1 MKIRSPLVTKIAA
14 WLMVRAIKTLYL
26 TVRCDEIV
34 VDPDTIAYHEH
45 VRERYL
51 YCTWHDSIVMPLFH
65 SQPYHMAALVS
76 GHQDGSY
83 LAESMR
89 FLRVT
94 PVRGSSGKRGA
105 KGLRGAIEATKEF
118 HITITPDGPRGP
130 RREMKDGIVFL
141 SAKSGCAIVP
151 MAFRVTRCWKIAGKW
166 TDLVIPKPFSKV
178 TVFLGQPIRVP
189 RRLGRE
195 GLEHWTQEVQ
205 QQMDLL
211 YQRAESDSDETSTLG
226 DHAAPKYRAA
236 PIDYD
241 QRAA

>member
-1 MKIRSPLVTKIAA
+1 MKIRSHLVTRIAA

-26 TVRCDEIV
+26 TVRRDEIV

-83 LAESMR
+83 LAESMH

-94 PVRGSSGKRGA
+94 PVRGSSGKRGVN
-105 KGLRGAIEATKEF
+105 GLRTAITAAENY

-130 RREMKDGIVFL
+130 RRTMKDGIVFL
-141 SAKSGCAIVP
+141 ASKSGNAIVP
-151 MAFRVTRCWKIAGKW
+151 MSFRVTRCWKISGRW

-178 TVFLGQPIRVP
+178 TVFLGAPIRVP
-189 RRLGRE
+189 AKLDAAGLGE
-195 GLEHWTQEVQ
+195 YTQLVQ
-205 QQMDLL
+205 QRMDEL
-211 YQRAESDSDETSTLG
+211 YARAESDSQETSTLG
-226 DHAAPKYRAA
+226 DHAAPEYRMPPLDHDRQAA
-236 PIDYD
+236 
-241 QRAA
+241 

>member
-1 MKIRSPLVTKIAA
+1 MKIRSHLVTKIAA

-26 TVRCDEIV
+26 TVRRDEIV

-83 LAESMR
+83 LAESMH

-94 PVRGSSGKRGA
+94 PVRGSSGKRGVN
-105 KGLRGAIEATKEF
+105 GLRTAITAAENY

-130 RREMKDGIVFL
+130 RRTMKDGIVFL
-141 SAKSGCAIVP
+141 ASRSGNAIVP
-151 MAFRVTRCWKIAGKW
+151 MSFRVTRSWKIAGRW

-178 TVFLGQPIRVP
+178 TVFLGAPIRVP
-189 RRLGRE
+189 AKLGSDH
-195 GLEHWTQEVQ
+195 LEEYKELVQ
-205 QQMDLL
+205 QRMDEL
-211 YQRAESDSDETSTLG
+211 YARAESDSQETSTLG
-226 DHAAPKYRAA
+226 DHAAPEYRMP
-236 PIDYD
+236 PIDHD
-241 QRAA
+241 QQAA